1 MLFLK
6 RLSIRYMKLYR
17 RFLTLYQRFFEYIDD
32 STSDIDLPTNNDN
45 FTPNYFLSY
54 YAVFKTLIP
63 FTIFQMK

>member
-17 RFLTLYQRFFEYIDD
+17 RFFEYIDD
-32 STSDIDLPTNNDN
+32 STSDIDLPTNNDK